1 MDGYVTI
8 GTELDTKNFEAQIKR
23 VEDRIDTL
31 NQELELMKQDEG
43 FNWSEDII
51 KTEAEIEKL
60 TNQLLKLR
68 EQQTLLNSPDIKNV
82 DKDVKETGKS
92 MDNVIKKVG
101 KWALAVFGIRSAYL
115 GIRKAVDILS
125 RYNDQIKTDLE
136 YIGFAIAKSLEP
148 LVESLIRLV
157 YRLLGV
163 VNSLI
168 NAWFGVNLLAKANTK
183 EFEKANKGAKAL
195 KKSLAGFD
203 EMNVLGND
211 SGTSSTAP
219 SVDLSKVSEDGEKL
233 KNFWKDIFDF
243 WENDWQ
249 NWFLNVD
256 GNWGTFFAG
265 LGYTLKGFYDVF
277 KGVFDLIKG
286 IVIIFIGIFQG
297 DTEKIKEGWEIMC
310 RGLLSIITG
319 IFELILGVIL
329 FVLGTIKGLFLDLVN
344 GIYNIFIKPIG
355 NFFVG
360 LWNGFLEGAKT
371 AWNGVKSVFSAV
383 GSFFEGVFNTVK
395 NIFKSIGQTI
405 GNVISSAFKTAVNA
419 VLSLADTIIN
429 SPIKAINSLISV
441 INKVPGINLG
451 KLNTITI
458 PRLASGAIVNYPN
471 KGVYSNGTIRG
482 EAGREGVIPLTDS
495 QAMAQL
501 GYEIGRNVNI
511 TAIVQNYMDSRKID
525 RTIGK
530 ARVSDDLVRNA

>member
-31 NQELELMKQDEG
+31 NQELELMKRDEG

-82 DKDVKETGKS
+82 DRDVKETGKS
-92 MDNVIKKVG
+92 MDSVIKKVG

-203 EMNVLGND
+203 EMNALGND

-243 WENDWQ
+243 WKNDWQ
-249 NWFLNVD
+249 NWFLNV
-256 GNWGTFFAG
+256 GGSWGTFFAG

-310 RGLLSIITG
+310 NGLLSIITG
-319 IFELILGVIL
+319 IFELILGIL
-329 FVLGTIKGLFLDLVN
+329 LSVFGVIKGIFLDLVN
-344 GIYNIFIKPIG
+344 GIYNIFIKPVG
-355 NFFVG
+355 NFFAG
-360 LWNGFLEGAKT
+360 LWNGLVNGAKS
-371 AWNGVKSVFSAV
+371 AWNAVKSVFSAV
-383 GSFFEGVFNTVK
+383 GGFFGNIFNTIK
-395 NIFKSIGQTI
+395 NVFISIGQTV
-405 GNVISSAFKTAVNA
+405 GNVIGSAFKSAINA
-419 VLSLADTIIN
+419 VLSIVEGVLNTPIN
-429 SPIKAINSLISV
+429 AINGLISV
-441 INKVPGINLG
+441 INKIPGIELG
-451 KLNTITI
+451 KLKTIKL

-482 EAGREGVIPLTDS
+482 ESGREGVIPLTDS

-511 TAIVQNYMDSRKID
+511 TAIVENYMDSRKID
-525 RTIGK
+525 RTVGK
-530 ARVSDDLVRNA
+530 ARVGDSLVRNA